1 MARRDEILLSLLEEG
16 SASQLELSKRLGISL
31 SAVNAAVK
39 PLDAAGAV
47 EIRRR
52 GLRVLDR
59 RKAALYYA
67 THRSLAKSTLY
78 SARIGKPVVQ
88 IEKEMPSGIAFT
100 AYSGYKFLYGEVPAD
115 YGEVYVYA
123 NEKTVAEVKKRFPQ
137 KNGRP
142 NLFALESNAVIE
154 RLAKKGVAPKFQLF
168 ADLWNLREWYAAEF
182 LKRME
187 ERLFG

>member
-16 SASQLELSKRLGISL
+16 AASQLELSKRLKISL

-39 PLDAAGAV
+39 PLDTMAAI
-47 EIRRR
+47 EIKIR
-52 GLRVLDR
+52 GLKELDK
-59 RKAALYYA
+59 RKLALYYA
-67 THRSLAKSTLY
+67 THWNLRISIAYSTRVEMPV
-78 SARIGKPVVQ
+78 ARL
-88 IEKEMPSGIAFT
+88 EKEMPAGVIFT

-123 NEKTVAEVKKRFPQ
+123 GEKTLVELKRRFPG

-142 NLFALESNAVIE
+142 NMFVLQSNAVIE
-154 RLAKKGVAPKFQLF
+154 RLSRKGVAPKFQLF
-168 ADLWNLREWYAAEF
+168 TDLWNLREWYAAEF

-187 ERLFG
+187 GRLFG